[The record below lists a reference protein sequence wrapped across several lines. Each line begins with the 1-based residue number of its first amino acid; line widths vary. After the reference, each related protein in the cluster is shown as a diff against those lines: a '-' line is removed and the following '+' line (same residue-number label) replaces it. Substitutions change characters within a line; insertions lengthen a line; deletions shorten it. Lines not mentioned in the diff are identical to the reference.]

1 MTSERKVVVITG
13 ASRGVNT
20 IPGMPC
26 IHHDQYDIDGIR
38 VERFTTAPK
47 DAAQRPPLICVHG
60 GCHASWSWQEH
71 APVYAAAGYEV
82 HALNWRGRGG
92 SAAINDDSFVN
103 MSIADVVDDIEKV
116 ARCFD
121 TPPVLI
127 AHSMGGLAAQLY
139 ASAHEVG
146 ALVLLTPVVPSNVGA
161 TPHELPI
168 GDMDAPWGP
177 PPPDVAR
184 QMFFQGLDDMQAA
197 HFYALLV
204 PESPLRVYE
213 ATRWSLAVDAT
224 KLTAPILIVSGALDI
239 LTPPETGAALA
250 ALYGATYQLEPAHGH
265 NVLLGEGARRI
276 AEDVIAWVGA
286 AALDV
291 HWGRRSRRSP
301 NNGR

>member
-1 MTSERKVVVITG
+1 
-13 ASRGVNT
+13 
-20 IPGMPC
+20 
-26 IHHDQYDIDGIR
+26 
-38 VERFTTAPK
+38 
-47 DAAQRPPLICVHG
+47 
-60 GCHASWSWQEH
+60 
-71 APVYAAAGYEV
+71 
-82 HALNWRGRGG
+82 
-92 SAAINDDSFVN
+92 
-103 MSIADVVDDIEKV
+103 
-116 ARCFD
+116 
-121 TPPVLI
+121 
-127 AHSMGGLAAQLY
+127 MGGLAAQLY

-161 TPHELPI
+161 KPHELPI

-265 NVLLGEGARRI
+265 NVLLGKGARRI
-276 AEDVIAWVGA
+276 AEDVIAWVKSQP
-286 AALDV
+286 V
-291 HWGRRSRRSP
+291 RHRS
-301 NNGR
+301 NEA